1 MTVDMWDDIAP
12 ARTAWLITL
21 ADLGLLL
28 VGFFVFLQA
37 NRTLDRD
44 ELVKALRG
52 GFGAAEE
59 QVVRE
64 PPMVVATARLD
75 GFATG
80 SAVLPDPSAIIG
92 WARDV
97 ARDSRTQIII
107 TGSTATATTASGADI
122 DPATGSAAI
131 LAADRARTV
140 AATLVHRG
148 AIDPRRIT
156 IAIAPGGRA
165 AVTLSVGFAGETR

>member
-1 MTVDMWDDIAP
+1 MWDDIAP
-12 ARTAWLITL
+12 ARSAWIITL

-37 NRTLDRD
+37 NQTLDRD
-44 ELVKALRG
+44 ELVRALRG
-52 GFGAAEE
+52 GFGVTEE
-59 QVVRE
+59 QVARE
-64 PPMVVATARLD
+64 APMTVATARLD
-75 GFATG
+75 GFAPG
-80 SAVLPDPSAIIG
+80 SAVMPDPSAIVA

-107 TGSTATATTASGADI
+107 TGSTAAPGAGRGADI

-156 IAIAPGGRA
+156 IASAPGGRA
-165 AVTLSVGFAGETR
+165 AVTLSVGFAGDTR